1 MTSPRA
7 HKRLEG
13 LSLVEVMIVTVIV
26 AIAMTGV
33 TMSLRAVTEASLRS
47 ASVKIAAACR
57 YAYQRAIIKSRT
69 VRVVFDFNNNTIAIE
84 EAHGQIVI
92 GRGDGEDEVSE
103 RDSAGSDP
111 WQEARA
117 LVESGETFEV
127 AEGAS
132 PWGPLQDDEGN
143 TLERYQAQELADGV
157 QMLRIITPHEPEPR
171 TEGIGAVYFFP
182 QGYSENA
189 FVQITD
195 GDDDVFTVHVH
206 PLTGRGRIYDLE
218 VDPENLPEGASLTV
232 EDPE

>member
-1 MTSPRA
+1 MGTPRA
-7 HKRLEG
+7 NRRLEG
-13 LSLVEVMIVTVIV
+13 LSLVEVMIVTVII

-69 VRVVFDFNNNTIAIE
+69 VRVVFDFTNHTLAIE

-92 GRGDGEDEVSE
+92 GGQDPDDETSE
-103 RDSAGSDP
+103 RDSSGSDP

-117 LVESGETFEV
+117 LVESGDTFEV

-132 PWGPLQDDEGN
+132 PWGPIQDDEGN
-143 TLERYQAQELADGV
+143 TLERFQAQQLASGA
-157 QMLRIITPHEPEPR
+157 QLLRIITPHEPEPR

-182 QGYSENA
+182 QGYSESA
-189 FVQITD
+189 FVQVTD
-195 GDDDVFTVHVH
+195 GDDDVFTVQVH
-206 PLTGRGRIYDLE
+206 PLTGRGRIFDVE
-218 VDPENLPEGASLTV
+218 VDPDNLPEGAQLSV